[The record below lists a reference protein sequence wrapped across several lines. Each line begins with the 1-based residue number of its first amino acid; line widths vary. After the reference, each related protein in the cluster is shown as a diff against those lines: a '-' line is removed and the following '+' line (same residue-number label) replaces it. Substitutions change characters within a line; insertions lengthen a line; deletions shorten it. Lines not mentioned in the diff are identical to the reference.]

1 MNRNT
6 IDIAYYKSSRNT
18 YCGIKV
24 YLVLIRSEKLVAVK
38 YIYCIS
44 KVIRDFAVGSK
55 FRKNKIFLT
64 ITCYD
69 YSIGSCNYFVR
80 F

>member
-24 YLVLIRSEKLVAVK
+24 YLALIRSEKLVAVK
-38 YIYCIS
+38 YMYCIS
-44 KVIRDFAVGSK
+44 EIIRDFAVGSK

-64 ITCYD
+64 ITCYE